1 MGAPT
6 TSRTLQ
12 VADHLWATIELM
24 AAEMQMSPEALVN
37 QALFSWA
44 KMNGYLEPS
53 PVDLEGEANAIAAA
67 PVSVDR
73 EPSSIAVEA
82 VPAAPEAPTTAPA
95 VEARAPQAPAA
106 APVLRPVVLIYKGQ
120 EHRVGVPRFVIGRD
134 RSCDLPVDSALIS
147 RNHAAIH
154 VGPERVEVED
164 LGSSNGTWFDSER
177 IKRREVTSGDVFVFG
192 DVSVRIELR

>member
-24 AAEMQMSPEALVN
+24 ASEMQMSPEALVN

-53 PVDLEGEANAIAAA
+53 PVGLDLDAEANSIAA
-67 PVSVDR
+67 
-73 EPSSIAVEA
+73 
-82 VPAAPEAPTTAPA
+82 EAPAPPAPA
-95 VEARAPQAPAA
+95 EPPM
-106 APVLRPVVLIYKGQ
+106 LRGVVLIYKGQ
-120 EHRVGVPRFVIGRD
+120 EHHVDRPRFVIGRD
-134 RSCDLPVDSALIS
+134 RSCDLSVDSALIS
-147 RNHAAIH
+147 RSHAAIH

-177 IKRREVTSGDVFVFG
+177 IKRREVASGDVFVFG